1 MCIRDSS
8 YTVEFGS
15 IIVKHISV
23 WSCRIQAGS
32 GGLSLTSKTQGGASK
47 RMQLISYENCRSKSK
62 NEMQQN
68 EKFPID
74 WIVRLRIS
82 EGSMISP

>member
-1 MCIRDSS
+1 MRYGNGTLKDRNIRKKASIGQAVVAGIKAYLYS

-32 GGLSLTSKTQGGASK
+32 GGLSLTSKTQGGEQVKECS
-47 RMQLISYENCRSKSK
+47 S
-62 NEMQQN
+62 
-68 EKFPID
+68 
-74 WIVRLRIS
+74 
-82 EGSMISP
+82 